1 MPQLDY
7 GDFYKF
13 VASAGIALIAG
24 AVAVPW
30 LFLREPF
37 DLTIESSKLQTLT
50 PLAQSVVTHRQALIA
65 GMLPLIP
72 WVSAGLAALGLAL
85 VIWGLLLWHERQRIR
100 DRGEEAATKKAEREL
115 EQMTTKQVEARARQE
130 LEPIE
135 EELQLTPSVQPASTS
150 VNAYLDAERAL
161 FARMTECL
169 PQSTEMLTHQR
180 SDGVEYDAI
189 LRLKPNE
196 RVIVE
201 VKYIRKGFNR
211 GWLAESV
218 NELTAKTALFANKFS
233 TSSRAILVI
242 ILASPNRIFVDKI
255 EKFTEEMSADRPR
268 SVSMRVHCF
277 AASDIPALTC
287 QQVRQMFE
295 A

>member
-85 VIWGLLLWHERQRIR
+85 VVLGLLLWYSRQRIR

-115 EQMTTKQVEARARQE
+115 EQIPRREVEANARQD

-135 EELQLTPSVQPASTS
+135 EELQLTPSVEPASTS
-150 VNAYLDAERAL
+150 VKAYLDAERAL
-161 FARMTECL
+161 FAKMTECL
-169 PQSTEMLTHQR
+169 PLSTEMLTHQR

-211 GWLAESV
+211 GWLSESV

-242 ILASPNRIFVDKI
+242 ILASPNRIFVEKI
-255 EKFTEEMSADRPR
+255 EKFTEEMNVDRPR
-268 SVSMRVHCF
+268 SVSIRVHCF
-277 AASDIPALTC
+277 AASDIPGLTC

-295 A
+295 M

>member
-1 MPQLDY
+1 
-7 GDFYKF
+7 
-13 VASAGIALIAG
+13 
-24 AVAVPW
+24 
-30 LFLREPF
+30 
-37 DLTIESSKLQTLT
+37 
-50 PLAQSVVTHRQALIA
+50 
-65 GMLPLIP
+65 MLPLIP
-72 WVSAGLAALGLAL
+72 WLSVGLATLGLTL
-85 VIWGLLLWHERQRIR
+85 VVWGLWLWHKRQRIR
-100 DRGEEAATKKAEREL
+100 DRAEEAATKKAEREL
-115 EQMTTKQVEARARQE
+115 EQMTAKEVEAKAHQE

-135 EELQLTPSVQPASTS
+135 EELQLAPSVQPASTS
-150 VNAYLDAERAL
+150 VNAYLDAEQAL

-169 PQSTEMLTHQR
+169 PRSTEMLTHQR

-233 TSSRAILVI
+233 TSSRAVLVI

-255 EKFTEEMSADRPR
+255 EKLTEEMRAGRPR
-268 SVSMRVHCF
+268 PVSIRVYCF
-277 AASDIPALTC
+277 AASDIPAMTC
-287 QQVRQMFE
+287 QQVKQMFE
-295 A
+295 V